1 MSDYPYKAKER
12 IEALI
17 RTLRA
22 TVDQDGEQEV
32 RGIAVPVLN
41 AVVEEI
47 KVALRDD
54 PVVRTVSDVISPEAA
69 AAGEPIRAVDALLI
83 AEQLDAA
90 IGRRPTAN
98 AAAYAAGVAMRR
110 RLFER

>member
-12 IEALI
+12 VEALI

-90 IGRRPTAN
+90 IRRRPTAN
-98 AAAYAAGVAMRR
+98 ATAYAASVAMRR